1 MFRVSMTQVP
11 GGQEWV
17 KEKTHVKVSFAEL
30 ESEGAQSQ
38 RWRRVPAPR
47 DKSPQPVAGFIIH
60 RLPYNSQ
67 VGSPEAPR
75 ELPDAQRAATSS
87 PKGACDLGL
96 ALMIRAAD
104 ARDRPAAAGSQG
116 QLLQAEQQA
125 PERSL
130 RNQSVGLRQGPQEA
144 VTVGEKGKFPALAR
158 VPGRGGAPF
167 SWDTASSAFTSSLT
181 WQF

>member
-1 MFRVSMTQVP
+1 MSL
-11 GGQEWV
+11 
-17 KEKTHVKVSFAEL
+17 AEL
-30 ESEGAQSQ
+30 ESEGTQSQ
-38 RWRRVPAPR
+38 RRRRVPAPWG
-47 DKSPQPVAGFIIH
+47 KSPQPVEGFIIYW
-60 RLPYNSQ
+60 LPYDSQ
-67 VGSPEAPR
+67 AESPEASC
-75 ELPDAQRAATSS
+75 EFPDAQGAATSS

-116 QLLQAEQQA
+116 QLLHAEQQA

-130 RNQSVGLRQGPQEA
+130 CNQSVGLRQGPQEA

-158 VPGRGGAPF
+158 VPGRGGAPI
-167 SWDTASSAFTSSLT
+167 SWDAASSAFSSSLA